1 MANRG
6 SEEAL
11 VVLRAV
17 LAFGRRLRAERPI
30 GGVTLAE
37 LSILAVLERLGPV
50 SARQVAEEERLQ
62 PQSLTR
68 IIASLDSKN
77 LISRSRREE
86 DHREIIIALSKR
98 GKTILMDD
106 LRARRDWLDNAM
118 ASTLTG
124 PERAQLLAG
133 CIVMLALAS
142 HGADGA

>member
-98 GKTILMDD
+98 GKTILMDG

-133 CIVMLALAS
+133 CIVMLALTS